1 MAASEDSPAIE
12 NTAIK
17 KAATKKN
24 EIKNTEIKNT
34 EIKKTSESEAFN
46 SAAYLKNVT
55 SKPGVYRMLDDKEQV
70 IYVGKAKNLKKRLIS
85 YFRQSG
91 LSPKTQV
98 MVSKI
103 ADINVTI
110 THTEG
115 EALLLESNLIKEL
128 RPRYN
133 VLMRDDKSYPY
144 IFISDKA
151 AYPRIALHRGA
162 RKKKGLYL
170 GPYPNAHVVRE
181 SINLLQKMFLIRQ
194 CEDTTFANRSRP
206 CLQYQIKRCTAPCVS
221 YISEVAYQKDIK
233 HAVLFLQGKSEKVI
247 DELVS
252 DMENAAEKQHFEKAA
267 SYRDQI
273 SNLRKVTEKQHISAD
288 KGDIDIIACSTE
300 AGQACVQVFYIRNG
314 LNLGNRSFFPSL
326 PEELS
331 TRQVLTAFIPQFYLK
346 RDVPGEIIVSTALE
360 QRTLIE
366 EVLSQQANHRVKI
379 TEKVRGE
386 RAKWLEMALN
396 NSDNSLKTRLISRA
410 GLYGRF
416 EALQEVLQ
424 LDEIPLRLEC
434 FDISHTQGEATVASC
449 VVFTP
454 EGAFKSDYRRYNITG
469 ITGGDDYAAMKQ
481 ALERRFRVG
490 KTRTVVKDQN
500 KKDQPKKQQPEK
512 QQPEQKQTE
521 QQKLPDILFID
532 GGKGQLKQAIEVFD
546 KLEIDDVL
554 LVGVAKG
561 EGRKAGLEKLIFSD
575 GRPDLYLSIESA
587 ALNLVLQVRD
597 EAHRFAISGH
607 RAQRA
612 KKRRTSP
619 LEGIEGLGPKR
630 RQTLLK
636 HFGGIQGITQAGVED
651 IAKITGISKKLAQNI
666 YDEFHASD

>member
-1 MAASEDSPAIE
+1 MTSAKKESPDKQTFDS
-12 NTAIK
+12 TSFL
-17 KAATKKN
+17 
-24 EIKNTEIKNT
+24 KNT
-34 EIKKTSESEAFN
+34 
-46 SAAYLKNVT
+46 T
-55 SKPGVYRMLDDKEQV
+55 SKPGVYRMLDEKEQV
-70 IYVGKAKNLKKRLIS
+70 IYVGKAKNLKNRLNS
-85 YFRQSG
+85 YFRKTG

-103 ADINVTI
+103 ANIEITI

-144 IFISDKA
+144 IFVSDKA

-170 GPYPNAHVVRE
+170 GPYPNAHAVRE

-206 CLQYQIKRCTAPCVS
+206 CLQYQIKRCTAPCVG
-221 YISEVAYQKDIK
+221 YISENAYGKDIS
-233 HAVLFLQGKSEKVI
+233 HAILFLQGKSEQVI
-247 DELVS
+247 NELVK
-252 DMENAAEKQHFEKAA
+252 DMEKSAEKQHFEKAA
-267 SYRDQI
+267 MVRDQI
-273 SNLRKVTEKQHISAD
+273 SNLRKITEKQHISAD
-288 KGDIDIIACSTE
+288 KGDIDVIACSTE

-314 LNLGNRSFFPSL
+314 LNLGNRSFYPSL

-331 TRQVLTAFIPQFYLK
+331 SEQILTAFIPQFYLK
-346 RDVPGEIIVSTALE
+346 RDVPGEIIVSSTLHDGK
-360 QRTLIE
+360 LIE
-366 EVLSQQANHRVKI
+366 EVLSDQSKHKVKV
-379 TEKVRGE
+379 TSKVRGE
-386 RAKWLEMALN
+386 RAKWVEMALN
-396 NSDNSLKTRLISRA
+396 NANNSLKTRLISRS
-410 GLYGRF
+410 GLLTRF

-424 LDEIPLRLEC
+424 LDDIPVRLEC
-434 FDISHTQGEATVASC
+434 FDISHTMGEATVASC

-454 EGAFKSDYRRYNITG
+454 EGAFKTDYRRYNITG

-481 ALERRFRVG
+481 ALERRFRP
-490 KTRTVVKDQN
+490 
-500 KKDQPKKQQPEK
+500 PKAKSK
-512 QQPEQKQTE
+512 NTE
-521 QQKLPDILFID
+521 QKLPDILFID
-532 GGKGQLKQAIEVFD
+532 GGKGQLKQAIEVFEQ
-546 KLEIDDVL
+546 LEINSVL
-554 LVGVAKG
+554 LIGVAKG

-575 GRPDLYLSIESA
+575 GRPDLYLTIESA
-587 ALNLVLQVRD
+587 ALNLILQVRD

-619 LEGIEGLGPKR
+619 LEGIAGLGPKR

-651 IAKITGISKKLAQNI
+651 LAKIAGISKKLAQDI
-666 YDEFHASD
+666 YDQFHASN

>member
-1 MAASEDSPAIE
+1 MPSKEISDDSKD
-12 NTAIK
+12 TAVFD
-17 KAATKKN
+17 
-24 EIKNTEIKNT
+24 
-34 EIKKTSESEAFN
+34 SSSF
-46 SAAYLKNVT
+46 LKNVT

-70 IYVGKAKNLKKRLIS
+70 IYVGKAKNLKNRLSS
-85 YFRQSG
+85 YFRQTG

-98 MVSKI
+98 MVSRI
-103 ADINVTI
+103 ADIEVTI

-144 IFISDKA
+144 IFVSDKS

-170 GPYPNAHVVRE
+170 GPYPNAHAVRE

-194 CEDTTFANRSRP
+194 CEDSTFANRSRP

-221 YISEVAYQKDIK
+221 YITEKAYAKDIN
-233 HAVLFLQGKSEKVI
+233 HAVLFLQGKSEQVI
-247 DELVS
+247 TELVG
-252 DMENAAEKQHFEKAA
+252 DMEKAAEKQNFEKAA
-267 SYRDQI
+267 LYRDQI
-273 SNLRKVTEKQHISAD
+273 SHLRKITEKQHISAD

-300 AGQACVQVFYIRNG
+300 GGQACVQVFYIRNG
-314 LNLGNRSFFPSL
+314 LNLGNRGFYPSL

-331 TRQVLTAFIPQFYLK
+331 VEDVLTAFIPQFYLK
-346 RDVPGEIIVSTALE
+346 RDVPGEIIVSSKLDDS
-360 QRTLIE
+360 QLIE
-366 EVLSQQANHRVKI
+366 DVLSEQAKHKVKL
-379 TEKVRGE
+379 TDKVRGQ

-396 NSDNSLKTRLISRA
+396 NANNSLKTKLISRS
-410 GLYGRF
+410 GLLSRF
-416 EALQEVLQ
+416 EALQEALQ

-434 FDISHTQGEATVASC
+434 FDISHTMGESTVASC

-454 EGAFKSDYRRYNITG
+454 EGAFKTDYRRYNITG

-481 ALERRFRVG
+481 ALERRYRPS
-490 KTRTVVKDQN
+490 KSD
-500 KKDQPKKQQPEK
+500 
-512 QQPEQKQTE
+512 
-521 QQKLPDILFID
+521 QKLPDILFID
-532 GGKGQLKQAIEVFD
+532 GGKGQLRQAIDVFE
-546 KLEIDDVL
+546 KLEISSVL
-554 LVGVAKG
+554 LIGVAKG
-561 EGRKAGLEKLIFSD
+561 EGRKAGLEKLVFSD
-575 GRPDLYLSIESA
+575 GRPDLYLTIESA

-619 LEGIEGLGPKR
+619 LEGIAGLGPKR

-636 HFGGIQGITQAGVED
+636 HFGGIQAITQAGVED
-651 IAKITGISKKLAQNI
+651 IAKISGISKKLAQEI
-666 YDEFHASD
+666 YDQFHASD

>member
-1 MAASEDSPAIE
+1 MASSEESTETSPG
-12 NTAIK
+12 
-17 KAATKKN
+17 
-24 EIKNTEIKNT
+24 
-34 EIKKTSESEAFN
+34 FD
-46 SAAYLKNVT
+46 SAAFLKNLT
-55 SKPGVYRMLDDKEQV
+55 SKPGVYRMLDAKAQV
-70 IYVGKAKNLKKRLIS
+70 IYVGKAKNLKNRLNS

-103 ADINVTI
+103 ADIDITI

-144 IFISDKA
+144 IFVSDKA

-162 RKKKGLYL
+162 RKKQGMYL
-170 GPYPNAHVVRE
+170 GPYPNAHAVRE

-194 CEDTTFANRSRP
+194 CEDATFANRSRP
-206 CLQYQIKRCTAPCVS
+206 CLQYQIKRCTAPCVG
-221 YISEVAYQKDIK
+221 YITEKAYGRDIN
-233 HAVLFLQGKSEKVI
+233 HAILFLQGKSEQVMN
-247 DELVS
+247 ELVK
-252 DMENAAEKQHFEKAA
+252 DMEKAADKHHFEKAA
-267 SYRDQI
+267 MIRDQI

-288 KGDIDIIACSTE
+288 KGDIDVIACRAE
-300 AGQACVQVFYIRNG
+300 GGQACVQVFYIRNG
-314 LNLGNRSFFPSL
+314 LNLGNRSFYPQL

-331 TRQVLTAFIPQFYLK
+331 DEQILTAFIPQFYLK
-346 RDVPGEIIVSTALE
+346 RDVPGEIIVSCE
-360 QRTLIE
+360 PSDSKLIE
-366 EVLSQQANHRVKI
+366 EVLSTQSKHKVKL
-379 TEKVRGE
+379 TSKVRGE
-386 RAKWLEMALN
+386 RARWLDMALN
-396 NSDNSLKTRLISRA
+396 NADNSLKIRLISRS
-410 GLYGRF
+410 GLMKRF

-424 LDEIPLRLEC
+424 LDEMPLRLEC
-434 FDISHTQGEATVASC
+434 FDISHTMGEATVASC

-454 EGAFKSDYRRYNITG
+454 EGAFKTDYRRYNITG

-481 ALERRFRVG
+481 ALERRFRVS
-490 KTRTVVKDQN
+490 KSATADS
-500 KKDQPKKQQPEK
+500 E
-512 QQPEQKQTE
+512 
-521 QQKLPDILFID
+521 QKLPDILFID
-532 GGKGQLKQAIEVFD
+532 GGKGQLKQAIDVFE
-546 KLEIDDVL
+546 KLAIDSVL

-575 GRPDLYLSIESA
+575 GRPDLYLTIESA
-587 ALNLVLQVRD
+587 ALNLILQVRD

-619 LEGIEGLGPKR
+619 LEGITGLGPKR

-651 IAKITGISKKLAQNI
+651 IAKISGISKKLAQDI
-666 YDEFHASD
+666 YDEFHATD

>member
-1 MAASEDSPAIE
+1 M
-12 NTAIK
+12 
-17 KAATKKN
+17 
-24 EIKNTEIKNT
+24 
-34 EIKKTSESEAFN
+34 TSAEQESTTGNKPSFD

-55 SKPGVYRMLDDKEQV
+55 SKPGVYQMLDEKEQV
-70 IYVGKAKNLKKRLIS
+70 IYVGKAKNLKNRLTS
-85 YFRQSG
+85 YFRQTG
-91 LSPKTQV
+91 LSAKTRV

-103 ADINVTI
+103 CNINITI

-115 EALLLESNLIKEL
+115 EALLLESNLIKDL

-162 RKKKGLYL
+162 CKKKGQYL
-170 GPYPNAHVVRE
+170 GPYPNAHAVRE
-181 SINLLQKMFLIRQ
+181 SINLLQKMFMIRQ
-194 CEDTTFANRSRP
+194 CEDATFANRSRP
-206 CLQYQIKRCTAPCVS
+206 CLQYQIKRCTAPCVG
-221 YISEVAYQKDIK
+221 YISEKAYRKDIN
-233 HAVLFLQGKSEKVI
+233 HAILFLQGKSEKII
-247 DELVS
+247 DELVN
-252 DMENAAEKQHFEKAA
+252 DMEDAAEKQNFEKAA
-267 SYRDQI
+267 IYRDQI
-273 SNLRKVTEKQHISAD
+273 INLRKVTEKQHISAD
-288 KGDIDIIACSTE
+288 RGDIDIIACSTE

-314 LNLGNRSFFPSL
+314 LNLGNRSFFPGL
-326 PEELS
+326 PEEL
-331 TRQVLTAFIPQFYLK
+331 TTEQILTAFIPQFYLK
-346 RDVPGEIIVSTALE
+346 RDVPGEIITSCAVGDAA
-360 QRTLIE
+360 LIE
-366 EVLSQQANHRVKI
+366 EVLSAQTNHRVKL
-379 TEKVRGE
+379 TSKVRGD
-386 RAKWLEMALN
+386 RAKLIEMALN
-396 NSDNSLKTRLISRA
+396 NSDNALKTRLISRT
-410 GLYGRF
+410 GLYSRF
-416 EALQEVLQ
+416 EDLQEVLQ
-424 LDEIPLRLEC
+424 LDKVPLRLEC

-481 ALERRFRVG
+481 ALERRFRPA
-490 KTRTVVKDQN
+490 KTSDAKN
-500 KKDQPKKQQPEK
+500 HA
-512 QQPEQKQTE
+512 E
-521 QQKLPDILFID
+521 QQKLPDVLFID
-532 GGKGQLKQAIEVFD
+532 GGKGQLRQAIEVFD
-546 KLEIDDVL
+546 KLEIDNVL

-575 GRPDLYLSIESA
+575 GRPELYLSIESA

-612 KKRRTSP
+612 KKRRTSS

-651 IAKITGISKKLAQNI
+651 IARITGISKKIAQNI

>member
-1 MAASEDSPAIE
+1 MTTSS
-12 NTAIK
+12 
-17 KAATKKN
+17 
-24 EIKNTEIKNT
+24 
-34 EIKKTSESEAFN
+34 TSETTQKGSGNKSEAVFD
-46 SAAYLKNVT
+46 AAAFLKNVT
-55 SKPGVYRMLDDKEQV
+55 AKPGVYRMLDDSQQV
-70 IYVGKAKNLKKRLIS
+70 IYVGKAKNLKNRLSS
-85 YFRQSG
+85 YFRQTG
-91 LSPKTQV
+91 LSHKTRV

-103 ADINVTI
+103 ADIQIAI

-144 IFISDKA
+144 IFVSDKDS
-151 AYPRIALHRGA
+151 YPGITFHRGA

-194 CEDTTFANRSRP
+194 CEDSTFANRSRP
-206 CLQYQIKRCTAPCVS
+206 CLQYQIKRCSAPCVGL
-221 YISEVAYQKDIK
+221 ISEKAYRKDIN
-233 HAVLFLQGKSEKVI
+233 HAILFLQGKSEQVI
-247 DELVS
+247 NELVK
-252 DMENAAEKQHFEKAA
+252 DMEKAAARHHFEKAA
-267 SYRDQI
+267 VYRDQI
-273 SNLRKVTEKQHISAD
+273 INLRKIVESQHISAD
-288 KGDIDIIACSTE
+288 KGDIDVIACSTE

-314 LNLGNRSFFPSL
+314 LNLGNRSFYPSL
-326 PEELS
+326 PEELNAE
-331 TRQVLTAFIPQFYLK
+331 QILTAFIPQFYLK
-346 RDVPGEIIVSTALE
+346 RDVPGEIIVSIPLAE
-360 QRTLIE
+360 GKLIA
-366 EVLSQQANHRVKI
+366 EVLGDQAKHRVKV
-379 TEKVRGE
+379 TDRVRGE
-386 RAKWLEMALN
+386 RARWVEMALN
-396 NSDNSLKTRLISRA
+396 NADNLLKTRLVSRT
-410 GLYGRF
+410 GLLSRF
-416 EALQEVLQ
+416 EDLQEVLQ
-424 LDEIPLRLEC
+424 LDEIPVRLEC

-481 ALERRFRVG
+481 ALERRFRSAKG
-490 KTRTVVKDQN
+490 KQG
-500 KKDQPKKQQPEK
+500 
-512 QQPEQKQTE
+512 TE
-521 QQKLPDILFID
+521 QKLPDILFID

-546 KLEIDDVL
+546 RLDIDSVL

-575 GRPDLYLSIESA
+575 GRPELYLGIDSA
-587 ALNLVLQVRD
+587 ALNLIMQIRD

-612 KKRRTSP
+612 RKRRTSP
-619 LEGIEGLGPKR
+619 LEGISGLGPKR

-651 IAKITGISKKLAQNI
+651 LVKINGISKKLAQEI
-666 YDEFHASD
+666 YDQFHTTN

>member
-1 MAASEDSPAIE
+1 MTSSEEKDISEQSELVFDS
-12 NTAIK
+12 
-17 KAATKKN
+17 
-24 EIKNTEIKNT
+24 
-34 EIKKTSESEAFN
+34 TSF
-46 SAAYLKNVT
+46 LKNVT
-55 SKPGVYRMLDDKEQV
+55 SKPGVYRMLDSKEQV
-70 IYVGKAKNLKKRLIS
+70 IYVGKAKNLKKRLNS
-85 YFRQSG
+85 YFRQTG

-103 ADINVTI
+103 ADIEVTI

-144 IFISDKA
+144 IFVSDKA

-170 GPYPNAHVVRE
+170 GPYPNAHAVRE

-221 YISEVAYQKDIK
+221 YITEKAYAKDIS
-233 HAVLFLQGKSEKVI
+233 HAVLFLQGKSEQVVT
-247 DELVS
+247 ELVG
-252 DMENAAEKQHFEKAA
+252 DMEKAADKQNFEKAA
-267 SYRDQI
+267 LYRDQI
-273 SNLRKVTEKQHISAD
+273 GYLRKITEKQYISAD

-314 LNLGNRSFFPSL
+314 LNLGNRGFFPSL

-331 TRQVLTAFIPQFYLK
+331 VEDVLTAFIPQFYLK
-346 RDVPGEIIVSTALE
+346 RDVPGEIIVSNALKDS
-360 QRTLIE
+360 QLIE
-366 EVLSQQANHRVKI
+366 EVLSEQAKHKVKLSD
-379 TEKVRGE
+379 KVRGE

-396 NSDNSLKTRLISRA
+396 NSNNSLKTRLISRS
-410 GLYGRF
+410 GLLSRF

-434 FDISHTQGEATVASC
+434 FDISHTMGEATVASC

-454 EGAFKSDYRRYNITG
+454 EGAFKTDYRRYNITG

-481 ALERRFRVG
+481 ALERRYRPS
-490 KTRTVVKDQN
+490 KSD
-500 KKDQPKKQQPEK
+500 
-512 QQPEQKQTE
+512 
-521 QQKLPDILFID
+521 QKLPDILFID
-532 GGKGQLKQAIEVFD
+532 GGKGQLRQAIEVFE
-546 KLEIDDVL
+546 KLEITRVL
-554 LVGVAKG
+554 LIGVAKG
-561 EGRKAGLEKLIFSD
+561 EGRKAGLEKLVFSD
-575 GRPDLYLSIESA
+575 GRPDLFLTIESA

-619 LEGIEGLGPKR
+619 LEGIAGLGPKR

-636 HFGGIQGITQAGVED
+636 HFGGIQALTQAGVED
-651 IAKITGISKKLAQNI
+651 IARISGISKKLAQEV
-666 YDEFHASD
+666 YDQFHAGD